1 MKDAKRFAGLGSCA
15 QPRGQSP
22 ASAFTSTSRQI
33 VSTGRR
39 LTVNLIFMALI
50 FCSRANEVRNGGF
63 EQGMEFW
70 RPMFQREK
78 DRGSVAI
85 DSEVFHGGKA
95 AARLEYRGEKDW
107 SFEPELRLKVK
118 PGDII
123 EAECWIKAEGG
134 SEATLAFSTWDES
147 GRNLSWAAA
156 AHGNEQGQ
164 DWRRVR
170 SRMMAGPGVAEVQP
184 RLLGQGP
191 TRVWIDDFTATRK
204 GNVLAGRGPAPREGG
219 RLTNGC
225 LVAVFE
231 ATNATVSVADLRSG
245 HTWRQAPFSREF
257 MIAQAGV
264 REAAW
269 QCRLI
274 HGNSGLEI
282 HATFRLEGELP
293 ELVCELEASGELTA
307 ALPFPHPFISQA
319 GDFLVVPMN
328 EGISYPVEDP
338 GITPM
343 RLIAYGGHG
352 ICMAFYGC
360 TDGDRGQMA
369 ILETP
374 DDAAIRIDRLA
385 GRLAI
390 VPEWEAQKGAF
401 GYTRKLRYAFFE
413 RGGHV
418 AMAKRY
424 RAHAK
429 AAGLFKTLEQKRR
442 ENPHVDRLIG
452 AVNVWCWERDAV
464 ALVRELKA
472 AGIDRILW
480 SNRQSPENLKTLNEL
495 GVLTSR
501 YDIYQDVMDPANFPK
516 LRYVHGDWT
525 TAAWPRDIIRK
536 ANGDWI
542 RGWAV
547 ESKDGGMIP
556 CGVICDRRALDY
568 ARERIPAEL
577 ATHPY
582 RCRFIDTTTA
592 APWHEC
598 YDPAHPMA
606 RTESRR
612 WKMELLRY
620 VSEECGLVMG
630 CETGHD
636 AAVPYLHY
644 FEGMLSLGP
653 YRVPD
658 SGRRMQVIWT
668 NVPEPVA
675 KFQLG
680 HNYRLPLWELVYH
693 DCVVAQWYW
702 GDYNNKLPALWDKRD
717 LFNVLYGTPPM
728 FMFDRKLWDQNRE
741 RFVQSYRNT
750 AAQIRAVGYAEMT
763 DHRFLS
769 PDRAVQQTR
778 FANGVAIT
786 VNFGDQPFTLPDGE
800 TVAARGF
807 LVREKAL

>member
-1 MKDAKRFAGLGSCA
+1 MNITRSSAEGCPRKRSVVPGSTFPLNSFARLVGA
-15 QPRGQSP
+15 
-22 ASAFTSTSRQI
+22 
-33 VSTGRR
+33 TGRG
-39 LTVNLIFMALI
+39 LATTLVWLGLMLW
-50 FCSRANEVRNGGF
+50 CRANEVRNGGF
-63 EQGMEFW
+63 EHAMQNW

-78 DRGSVAI
+78 GRGSVVI
-85 DSEVFHGGKA
+85 DSQVWHTGKA

-107 SFEPELRLKVK
+107 SFEPDLRLKVK
-118 PGDII
+118 AGDLL

-134 SEATLAFSTWDES
+134 SVASLAFSTWDEA
-147 GRNLSWAAA
+147 GGNLNWAAA
-156 AHGNEQGQ
+156 ARGNDRGEGWQ
-164 DWRRVR
+164 RVR
-170 SRMMAGPGVAEVQP
+170 TRMVAGPGVAEVQP
-184 RLLGQGP
+184 RLLGHGP
-191 TRVWIDDFTATRK
+191 ARLWIDDFSVVRK
-204 GNVLAGRGPAPREGG
+204 GNVLAPRGAGPTEGG
-219 RLTNGC
+219 RLSNGC

-231 ATNATVSVADLRSG
+231 AAQATVSVTDLRSG
-245 HTWRQAPFSREF
+245 RTWHQEPFSRDF
-257 MIAQAGV
+257 VITQAGL
-264 REAAW
+264 RNEAW
-269 QCRLI
+269 ECRLI
-274 HGNSGLEI
+274 HGSSGLEI
-282 HATFRLEGELP
+282 AATFRLNGGLP
-293 ELVCELEASGELTA
+293 ELVCELSGAGELTGP
-307 ALPFPHPFISQA
+307 LPFPHPFLSQA
-319 GDFLVVPMN
+319 GEYLVVPMN
-328 EGISYPVEDP
+328 EGISYPVEEESISP
-338 GITPM
+338 L

-360 TDGDRGQMA
+360 TDGERGQMA

-401 GYTRKLRYAFFE
+401 GYSRKLRYVFFD

-424 RAHAK
+424 RQHAQ
-429 AAGLFKTLEQKRR
+429 AAGWFKTLDQKRR

-452 AVNVWCWERDAV
+452 AVNVWCWDRDAV

-472 AGIDRILW
+472 AGMDRILW
-480 SNRQSPENLKTLNEL
+480 SNRQSPENLRILNEL

-501 YDIYQDVMDPANFPK
+501 YDIYQDVMAPANFPK

-525 TAAWPRDIIRK
+525 TAAWPQDLIRR
-536 ANGDWI
+536 ANGDWL

-547 ESKDGGMIP
+547 ETKDGSMIS
-556 CGVICDRRALDY
+556 CGVLCDRRALDY

-577 ATHPY
+577 RTHPY

-592 APWHEC
+592 SPWHEC
-598 YDPAHPMA
+598 YDPAHPMT
-606 RTESRR
+606 RTESKR

-620 VSEECGLVMG
+620 VSEECGLVTG

-658 SGRRMQVIWT
+658 AGRRMQVIWT
-668 NVPEPVA
+668 NVPGPVA

-680 HNYRLPLWELVYH
+680 HAYRLPLWELVYH

-717 LFNVLYGTPPM
+717 RFNLLYGTPPM
-728 FMFDRKLWDQNRE
+728 FMFDRKLWSENRE

-750 AAQIRAVGYAEMT
+750 AAHIRAVGYAEMT

-769 PDRAVQQTR
+769 PDRTVQETR
-778 FANGVAIT
+778 FDNGVTIT
-786 VNFGDQPFTLPDGE
+786 VNFGDKPFPLPGGE
-800 TVAARGF
+800 TMAAMGF
-807 LVREKAL
+807 RVRKQAL